1 MTEPHSDLCSRCGL
15 PFFTIHSPQNCIDA
29 LRARVRELE
38 RELRVERATQDAF
51 APLSNTPDVLESLE
65 EAYKR
70 GGFD

>member
-1 MTEPHSDLCSRCGL
+1 MTTPHSDTCSRCGL
-15 PFFTIHSPQNCIDA
+15 PFFTLHSPQNCIDA
-29 LRARVRELE
+29 LRVRIAQLE

-51 APLSNTPDVLESLE
+51 APLSTSPDVLESLE